1 MPNLYQIDQAIAACV
16 DPETGEV
23 IDPEALDALMMERD
37 QKCENIALWIKNL
50 EADAIA
56 YKAEKDA
63 FASRQKA
70 AETKAEQ
77 LKAYLAAALG
87 GQKFSTTKCAISFR
101 SSEKVDIPDETIV
114 PKKYLIKTVTYKPD
128 RTAIK
133 AAIKAGLEV
142 KGCELISKLNAQ
154 IK

>member
-1 MPNLYQIDQAIAACV
+1 MASLYEIDQAIMACV
-16 DPETGEV
+16 DSETGEV
-23 IDPEALDALMMERD
+23 VDPEALDALMMERD

-77 LKAYLAAALG
+77 LKAYLSAALAG
-87 GQKFSTTKCAISFR
+87 NKFSTTKCAVSFR
-101 SSEKVDIPDETIV
+101 ASEETVCNQAQV
-114 PKKYLIKTVTYKPD
+114 PKKWCIKKVEYKPD
-128 RTAIK
+128 KNAIK
-133 AAIKAGLEV
+133 AALKAGQ
-142 KGCELISKLNAQ
+142 KIRGCELISKLNVQ